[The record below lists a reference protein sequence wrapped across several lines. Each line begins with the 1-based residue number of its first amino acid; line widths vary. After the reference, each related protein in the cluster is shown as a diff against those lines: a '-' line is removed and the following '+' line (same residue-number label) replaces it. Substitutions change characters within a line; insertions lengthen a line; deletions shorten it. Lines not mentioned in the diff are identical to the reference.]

1 MHLRATC
8 LAFALLLAAQA
19 ARAAPIDCAA
29 APQIAVDKIDA
40 RVIVVGEVHGTE
52 QTPAFVGQ
60 LVCGLLKQGRP
71 VILALER
78 DGSEQEALNRYLA
91 SAGQPADAQAL
102 LSLRAWARPDSQDG
116 RSSQA
121 MLRLIE
127 QVRQWRQAGQRVG
140 VLAMQTSYHEIAPLD
155 AKQKQVLTDAEQD
168 RFSAINDR
176 SMADNTWLTLTTHPG
191 YTVVALAGN
200 VHTAIGS
207 KARAQFLSTPS
218 FADVLSSYVAIH
230 AIGLNG
236 RGGSSW
242 NMTSKGIG
250 AGPMMAGPMF
260 MDDGRI
266 DSRVDLGEI
275 TASPPAALRR

>member
-1 MHLRATC
+1 MHLRHAC
-8 LAFALLLAAQA
+8 LAFALLLTAQA
-19 ARAAPIDCAA
+19 VRAAPLDCTSP
-29 APQIAVDKIDA
+29 PQIALDKIDA

-91 SAGQPADAQAL
+91 SAGRPVDAQAL
-102 LSLRAWARPDSQDG
+102 LSQRAWAQPTAQDG

-140 VLAMQTSYHEIAPLD
+140 VLAMQTSSYEIAPLD
-155 AKQKQVLTDAEQD
+155 ASQKQVLSDAEQD

-176 SMADNTWLTLTTHPG
+176 SMADNTWLALATHPG
-191 YTVVALAGN
+191 YTAVALAGN
-200 VHTAIGS
+200 FHTAVGS
-207 KARAQFLSTPS
+207 KARAQFVSTPS
-218 FADVLSSYVAIH
+218 FADVLSSYTAIH
-230 AIGLNG
+230 VIGLSG
-236 RGGSSW
+236 GGGSSW
-242 NMTSKGIG
+242 NMTSKGMG
-250 AGPMMAGPMF
+250 PGPMMAGPMF
-260 MDDGRI
+260 MADSRI
-266 DSRVDLGEI
+266 DSQADVGRV
-275 TASPPAALRR
+275 TASPPAAQAR